1 MRTTLKRGIGQA
13 AGPNGNGHAAVPPL
27 FGPIVRYRQPQQP
40 QRSLVRLALHTFG
53 WFVLVLGV
61 LAAALV
67 AWRHTHSHE
76 NLSAIA
82 LFFSRHGTESASGLA
97 VATVVGASLVVW
109 TRATAQA
116 LGLLAVVV
124 LASGAVGGLYLYGHE
139 ALAEI
144 STHTKQGKAA
154 VKELKPIASPS
165 QPAIALVAGYDV
177 RGKTNGANPY
187 AGSNSDTL
195 MLLRADPANNTL
207 SLLSFPRDLY
217 VNIYCHGDTVYT
229 QNRINS
235 AWGTCGNNGP
245 AATLDTVEHL
255 TGLNINYFITLD
267 FHAFKQLVNNL
278 HGVYMNVDRRYYIPL
293 HTGVSAINL
302 HPGYQKL
309 DGGQALSYVRYRHT
323 DSDIYRTGRQ
333 QLFIEALKSR
343 LRTALS
349 PTSLPLE
356 VPKLVGVLKH
366 NIEIGKAG
374 GGSVDFG
381 ELTKYLGLLY
391 QLPPGH
397 LFRNAIPLNAF
408 HYFTTSAGADVE
420 SASPAAIATAVHS
433 FLNPDVRQ
441 TQAVNVQFGGHKPA
455 KKKTKQH
462 KLPRSQVSV
471 LVLNAGTAPGEA
483 VQTSY
488 LLTTRGYT
496 TRSLPSG
503 DTANAP
509 KVQSD
514 TTIYYD
520 PVQPNGPQAAQQLRP
535 LFGSHTRVKQ
545 MTNAIAGF
553 AKLAGNPLTVVTVG
567 TSFPGTLVIHR
578 PPKVQPKQPPQ
589 ISPGAAMTAPG
600 LRSVYDRVHFPL
612 MVPHE
617 IARYAQLSSDE
628 GVRAFKPVQN
638 QHEVALTF
646 VMPNGNEY
654 WQIEEST
661 WNSAPILQ
669 NPSFTLYHRGQKY
682 LVYTTGGAVQM
693 VALRTPRA
701 TYWVSNTILNELS
714 NSTMIAIAESLRP
727 LRR

>member
-13 AGPNGNGHAAVPPL
+13 AGLNGNGHSAVPPL
-27 FGPIVRYRQPQQP
+27 FGPVARYRQPEP
-40 QRSLVRLALHTFG
+40 PRRSVIGLILRGLA
-53 WFVLVLGV
+53 WFVLALAVIGSGV
-61 LAAALV
+61 GGGVYLYL
-67 AWRHTHSHE
+67 
-76 NLSAIA
+76 
-82 LFFSRHGTESASGLA
+82 HGT
-97 VATVVGASLVVW
+97 
-109 TRATAQA
+109 
-116 LGLLAVVV
+116 
-124 LASGAVGGLYLYGHE
+124 
-139 ALAEI
+139 LAEI

-154 VKELKPIASPS
+154 VKELKPIESPS

-177 RGKTNGANPY
+177 RGKSTGANPY

-229 QNRINS
+229 QDRINS

-245 AATLDTVEHL
+245 AATLDTVRHL
-255 TGLNINYFITLD
+255 TGLPINYFITLD

-309 DGGQALSYVRYRHT
+309 DGGEALSYVRYRHT

-343 LRTALS
+343 LRGVLS

-391 QLPPGH
+391 HLPPGH
-397 LFRNAIPLNAF
+397 LFRNAIPLSSF

-420 SASPAAIATAVHS
+420 SASPQAIATAVHS

-441 TQAVNVQFGGHKPA
+441 AQVVNGQFGGHKTA
-455 KKKTKQH
+455 KKKATRH
-462 KLPRSQVSV
+462 KLPRSQISV
-471 LVLNAGTAPGEA
+471 LVLNAGTVAGQA
-483 VQTSY
+483 VQTTY
-488 LLTTRGYT
+488 LLSKRGYT
-496 TRSLPSG
+496 LKELPSG
-503 DTANAP
+503 DEPNAP
-509 KVQSD
+509 KVERD
-514 TTIYYD
+514 TTVYYD
-520 PVQPNGPQAAQQLRP
+520 VAQPNAQQAAGQLRS
-535 LFGSHTRVKQ
+535 LFGPHTRIKQ
-545 MTNAIAGF
+545 MTGAIADY
-553 AKLAGNPLTVVTVG
+553 AKLAGNPLTVVTIG

-589 ISPGAAMTAPG
+589 VSSGAAMTAPA
-600 LRSVYDRVHFPL
+600 LRRVYDQVHFPL
-612 MVPHE
+612 MVPHL
-617 IARYAQLSSDE
+617 IAQGAQLSSSE
-628 GVRAFKPVQN
+628 GVRGFKPLKN

-646 VMPNGNEY
+646 AMPNGIEY

-661 WNSAPILQ
+661 WNGAPILQ
-669 NPSFTLYHRGQKY
+669 NPSFTLVHKGQKY

-714 NSTMIAIAESLRP
+714 NSTMIAIAESLKP